1 MALGTKHY
9 NNYAMQTS
17 NSNKSLLIAMGT
29 GANNMVIGY
38 LCERLADRVDF
49 AFIDSLDQREWDKE
63 LPDAKLQALKQ
74 KKSSAILLVMLGG
87 NTGSGCVE
95 TIISLFQKHQLTFS
109 AVVVLPFEYEGS
121 RPKALPLAGKLKEA
135 AVAYRQFDNQTL
147 LAMQD
152 LTMREAM
159 QHADKEIE
167 KLLME
172 IL

>member
-1 MALGTKHY
+1 
-9 NNYAMQTS
+9 MQTN
-17 NSNKSLLIAMGT
+17 NSNKPLLVAMGT

-38 LCERLADRVDF
+38 LRERLADRLDF
-49 AFIDSLDQREWDKE
+49 ALIDSLDQNEWDKE
-63 LPDAKLQALKQ
+63 LPDAILQALKQ
-74 KKSSAILLVMLGG
+74 KESSVILLVMLGG
-87 NTGSGCVE
+87 STGSGCVE
-95 TIISLFQKHQLTFS
+95 KLIPLLQKHQLTFS
-109 AVVVLPFEYEGS
+109 TVVVLPFEYEGT
-121 RPKALPLAGKLKEA
+121 RPKALPLAERLKEA

-147 LAMQD
+147 LTLQE

>member
-1 MALGTKHY
+1 
-9 NNYAMQTS
+9 MQTN

-38 LCERLADRVDF
+38 LCERLADQVDF
-49 AFIDSLDQREWDKE
+49 ALIDSLDQKEWDKE

-74 KKSSAILLVMLGG
+74 KESSVILLVMLGG

-95 TIISLFQKHQLTFS
+95 KMIPLLQKHQLTFS
-109 AVVVLPFEYEGS
+109 AVVVLPFEYEGT
-121 RPKALPLAGKLKEA
+121 RPKALPLAEKLKEA

-147 LAMQD
+147 LALQD

-172 IL
+172 VL

>member
-1 MALGTKHY
+1 
-9 NNYAMQTS
+9 MQTN
-17 NSNKSLLIAMGT
+17 NSNKPLLVAMGT

-49 AFIDSLDQREWDKE
+49 ALIDSLDQKEWDKE
-63 LPDAKLQALKQ
+63 LPDVKLQVLRQAG
-74 KKSSAILLVMLGG
+74 SSIILLVMLGG
-87 NTGSGCVE
+87 NTGSGCVGK
-95 TIISLFQKHQLTFS
+95 IIPLLQKYQLAFA
-109 AVVVLPFEYEGS
+109 AVVVLPFEYEGT
-121 RPKALPLAGKLKEA
+121 RAKAFPLAERLKET
-135 AVAYRQFDNQTL
+135 AVAYRQFDNQSL
-147 LAMQD
+147 LALRD